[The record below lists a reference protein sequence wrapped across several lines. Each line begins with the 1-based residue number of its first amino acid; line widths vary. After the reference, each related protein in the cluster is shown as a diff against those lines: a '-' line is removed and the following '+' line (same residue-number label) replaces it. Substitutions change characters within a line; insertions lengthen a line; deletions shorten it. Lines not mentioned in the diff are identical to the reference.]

1 MAARV
6 EVLRPP
12 DERLTAWQWARRN
25 LFDGLWNSL
34 LTLLTVAALL
44 FFASMILRWAA
55 RAHWS
60 VITDNP
66 RFWLM
71 GLMPVELAPRAFWA
85 GGLVAA
91 AALLT
96 LGGVRVRVAPRV
108 LFGLWVGIIIAVIWV
123 MSPVRLDQIGGLYLT
138 LLLAVVSIALSFPI
152 GVLVGMGRVSR
163 LPAIRVF
170 SILYIELIRGIPLI
184 TILLWFF
191 IFVALVS
198 GGALSRVERAMVGLI
213 IFTSAYVGEI
223 VRAGIQSVPRGQ
235 TEAARAVGLS
245 AVQTMR
251 FIVLPQAVKH
261 DPVAG
266 GAVHQPLQGHVPHRD
281 HRPERPG
288 GDRPVAA
295 GDQPVPARH
304 AGGLRLPA
312 DQLLRLLLPDVVRQ
326 PRPGEAAGV
335 GRTVVE

>member
-12 DERLTAWQWARRN
+12 DERLTAWQWARRHP
-25 LFDGLWNSL
+25 FDGLWNSL

-108 LFGLWVGIIIAVIWV
+108 LFGLWVGIIIAVIWA
-123 MSPVRLDQIGGLYLT
+123 MSPVRLDQIGGLCVA
-138 LLLAVVSIALSFPI
+138 LLLAVVSITLSFPI
-152 GVLVGMGRVSR
+152 GVLVGVRRVSR
-163 LPAIRVF
+163 LTETGSSA
-170 SILYIELIRGIPLI
+170 ILYIDL
-184 TILLWFF
+184 
-191 IFVALVS
+191 
-198 GGALSRVERAMVGLI
+198 
-213 IFTSAYVGEI
+213 
-223 VRAGIQSVPRGQ
+223 
-235 TEAARAVGLS
+235 
-245 AVQTMR
+245 
-251 FIVLPQAVKH
+251 H
-261 DPVAG
+261 
-266 GAVHQPLQGHVPHRD
+266 
-281 HRPERPG
+281 
-288 GDRPVAA
+288 
-295 GDQPVPARH
+295 
-304 AGGLRLPA
+304 GGL
-312 DQLLRLLLPDVVRQ
+312 LL
-326 PRPGEAAGV
+326 
-335 GRTVVE
+335 

>member
-108 LFGLWVGIIIAVIWV
+108 VFGLWVGIIIAVIWV

-251 FIVLPQAVKH
+251 FIVMPQAVKNMIPSLVGQFISLFKDTSLTVIIGLSDLVGTGRSLLAITRYLH
-261 DPVAG
+261 D
-266 GAVHQPLQGHVPHRD
+266 VPEVYVFLLISYFVFSYLMSYGSRVLEK
-281 HRPERPG
+281 RLGLGER
-288 GDRPVAA
+288 
-295 GDQPVPARH
+295 
-304 AGGLRLPA
+304 
-312 DQLLRLLLPDVVRQ
+312 
-326 PRPGEAAGV
+326 
-335 GRTVVE
+335 

>member
-85 GGLVAA
+85 GGLMAA

-96 LGGVRVRVAPRV
+96 LGGVRVRVSSRV
-108 LFGLWVGIIIAVIWV
+108 LVCLLFGV
-123 MSPVRLDQIGGLYLT
+123 
-138 LLLAVVSIALSFPI
+138 
-152 GVLVGMGRVSR
+152 
-163 LPAIRVF
+163 
-170 SILYIELIRGIPLI
+170 
-184 TILLWFF
+184 
-191 IFVALVS
+191 
-198 GGALSRVERAMVGLI
+198 
-213 IFTSAYVGEI
+213 
-223 VRAGIQSVPRGQ
+223 
-235 TEAARAVGLS
+235 
-245 AVQTMR
+245 
-251 FIVLPQAVKH
+251 
-261 DPVAG
+261 
-266 GAVHQPLQGHVPHRD
+266 
-281 HRPERPG
+281 
-288 GDRPVAA
+288 
-295 GDQPVPARH
+295 
-304 AGGLRLPA
+304 
-312 DQLLRLLLPDVVRQ
+312 
-326 PRPGEAAGV
+326 
-335 GRTVVE
+335 

>member
-55 RAHWS
+55 RAPWS

-71 GLMPVELAPRAFWA
+71 GLLPVELAPRA
-85 GGLVAA
+85 VS
-91 AALLT
+91 
-96 LGGVRVRVAPRV
+96 V
-108 LFGLWVGIIIAVIWV
+108 
-123 MSPVRLDQIGGLYLT
+123 PV
-138 LLLAVVSIALSFPI
+138 

-170 SILYIELIRGIPLI
+170 SILYIELIRGSPLI

-251 FIVLPQAVKH
+251 FIVLPQAVKNMIPSLVGQFISLFK
-261 DPVAG
+261 DTSLTVIIGLSDLVGTGRSLLAITRY
-266 GAVHQPLQGHVPHRD
+266 LQDTQEVFVFLLVVYFIFSYLMSYGSRILEK
-281 HRPERPG
+281 RLGLGER
-288 GDRPVAA
+288 
-295 GDQPVPARH
+295 
-304 AGGLRLPA
+304 
-312 DQLLRLLLPDVVRQ
+312 
-326 PRPGEAAGV
+326 
-335 GRTVVE
+335 

>member
-1 MAARV
+1 MATRV
-6 EVLRPP
+6 EVLPAP
-12 DERLTAWQWARRN
+12 EERLSAWQWARRN
-25 LFDGLWNSL
+25 LFDGWLNTL
-34 LTLLTVAALL
+34 LTLLTGAALVS
-44 FFASMILRWAA
+44 FVSAILRWAA

-138 LLLAVVSIALSFPI
+138 LLLAVVSISLSFPI
-152 GVLVGMGRVSR
+152 GILVGMGRVSR
-163 LPAIRVF
+163 LPAIRGF

-184 TILLWFF
+184 TMLLWFF
-191 IFVALVS
+191 VFVTLLS
-198 GGALSRVERAMVGLI
+198 GDAITRVERAMIGLT

-251 FIVLPQAVKH
+251 FIVMPQAMKNMIPSLVGQFISLFK
-261 DPVAG
+261 DTSLTVIIGLSDLVGTGRSLLAITRY
-266 GAVHQPLQGHVPHRD
+266 LQDTQEVY
-281 HRPERPG
+281 
-288 GDRPVAA
+288 VF
-295 GDQPVPARH
+295 
-304 AGGLRLPA
+304 
-312 DQLLRLLLPDVVRQ
+312 LLIAYFCFSYLMSYGSRLLEKRLGL
-326 PRPGEAAGV
+326 GE
-335 GRTVVE
+335 R